1 MEKHQKRMTMR
12 VDIQDLTVGMYV
24 SELDRPWLETPF
36 LFQGFEV
43 KDDADI
49 EELGKY
55 CKFVFIDADQSRPG
69 SLAQVRSQVAA
80 NISKEEVDPTRDKKI
95 EFEILKKSVAPKQTQ
110 TYQDITTIEEEVDR
124 ISATYRFTHGLITE
138 IMADAR
144 LGKSINLGSVKEVV
158 TELAE
163 SVIRNPDALT
173 CYSQLKNH
181 DQYTAEHSLRVSILA
196 MVFGRHL
203 GMEKAQLQLLGTGGL
218 LHDVGKMKIP
228 LEILNKPSELTRAEA
243 TIMEDHV
250 PFGVSILENSGGIA
264 DPAMEVVRGHHE
276 RYDGT
281 GYKYGLKADT
291 IGQFGLIGGI
301 VDFYDAVTSDRC
313 YRKGIA
319 AHVMLREMYKLRGQ
333 AFDPTLVEQFIQC
346 IGVYPIGSVVELNS
360 GDVGVVTNVNRDR
373 RLKPKIR
380 LILKPNSKPYTTAK
394 IIDLTKDRSEKGK
407 LFDIGAV
414 VEAEKYHINPHKF
427 LPTAKEA

>member
-1 MEKHQKRMTMR
+1 MR
-12 VDIQDLTVGMYV
+12 INIQDLTVGMYV

-36 LFQGFEV
+36 LFQGFEIMA
-43 KDDADI
+43 DSDI
-49 EELGKY
+49 EELGRY

-69 SLAQVRSQVAA
+69 SLTNAHAQAQAQAQTPESTIKEGVRP
-80 NISKEEVDPTRDKKI
+80 IRDKKI
-95 EFEILKKSVAPKQTQ
+95 EFEILKKSVAPKQDQ
-110 TYQDITTIEEEVDR
+110 AYQDITTLDEEVGR
-124 ISATYRFTHGLITE
+124 VSKTFKFAKGLISE
-138 IMADAR
+138 IMDDAR
-144 LGKSINLGSVKEVV
+144 LGRSINIGGVRQVV
-158 TELAE
+158 TEMAE

-173 CYSQLKNH
+173 CYTQLKNH
-181 DQYTAEHSLRVSILA
+181 DQYTAEHSMRVSILA

-203 GMEKAQLQLLGTGGL
+203 GMDKAHLELLGTGGL
-218 LHDVGKMKIP
+218 LHDVGKMKTP
-228 LEILNKPSELTRAEA
+228 LEILNKPGELTQAEA
-243 TIMEDHV
+243 HIMEDHV
-250 PFGVSILENSGGIA
+250 PLGVEILENSGGIP
-264 DPAMEVVRGHHE
+264 DPSMEVVRCHHE

-281 GYKYGLKADT
+281 GYKSGIKSDT

-313 YRKGIA
+313 YRKGIP

-333 AFDPTLVEQFIQC
+333 AFDPHLVEQFIQC

-360 GDVGVVTNVNRDR
+360 GDIGVVTNINRER

-380 LILKPNSKPYTTAK
+380 LILKPDHKPYIAAK

-414 VEAEKYHINPHKF
+414 VEAEKYHINPHKY
-427 LPTAKEA
+427 LPTALEA

>member
-1 MEKHQKRMTMR
+1 MR
-12 VDIQDLTVGMYV
+12 VNIQDLTAGMYV

-36 LFQGFEV
+36 LFQGFEI
-43 KDDADI
+43 KSNSDI

-69 SLAQVRSQVAA
+69 SLSLVRSQTAVST
-80 NISKEEVDPTRDKKI
+80 SKEEPDPTRDKKI
-95 EFEILKKSVAPKQTQ
+95 EFEILKKSVAPQQEQ
-110 TYQDITTIEEEVDR
+110 TYQDITTVDEEVDR
-124 ISATYRFTHGLITE
+124 IAKTYQFTHNLISQ
-138 IMADAR
+138 IMDDVR
-144 LGKSINLGSVKEVV
+144 LGHSINLGSVKQVV
-158 TELAE
+158 TEMAE

-173 CYSQLKNH
+173 CYSQLKNY

-218 LHDVGKMKIP
+218 LHDVGKMKVP
-228 LEILNKPSELTRAEA
+228 LEILNKPGELTRAEA

-250 PFGVSILENSGGIA
+250 PFGVKILEDSGGIA
-264 DPAMEVVRGHHE
+264 SPAMEVVRGHHE

-281 GYKYGLKADT
+281 GYKYGLKGDT

-333 AFDPTLVEQFIQC
+333 SFDPILVEQFIQC

-360 GDVGVVTNVNRDR
+360 GDIGVVTNINRER

-380 LILKPNSKPYTTAK
+380 LILKPNSKPYTTVK
-394 IIDLTKDRSEKGK
+394 IVDLTKDRSEKGK

-414 VEAEKYHINPHKF
+414 VEAEKYHINPYQY

>member
-1 MEKHQKRMTMR
+1 MR
-12 VDIQDLTVGMYV
+12 VNIQDLAIGMYV

-36 LFQGFEV
+36 LFQGFEI
-43 KDDADI
+43 KSDSDI
-49 EELGKY
+49 EELGRY
-55 CKFVFIDADQSRPG
+55 CKYVFVDADQSRPE
-69 SLAQVRSQVAA
+69 SLARVRS
-80 NISKEEVDPTRDKKI
+80 ISAVSTAKVEHDPTRDKKI
-95 EFEILKKSVAPKQTQ
+95 EFEILKKSVAPRQAQ
-110 TYQDITTIEEEVDR
+110 AYQDKTTLEEEVDR
-124 ISATYRFTHGLITE
+124 ISKTYEFTHSLISE
-138 IMADAR
+138 IMEDAR
-144 LGKSINLGSVKEVV
+144 LGRSINIEGAKQAV
-158 TELAE
+158 TEMAE
-163 SVIRNPDALT
+163 SIIRNPDALT

-181 DQYTAEHSLRVSILA
+181 DKYTAEHSLRVSILA

-203 GMEKAQLQLLGTGGL
+203 GIDKAHLQLLGTGGL

-228 LEILNKPSELTRAEA
+228 LEILNKPGELTRAEA

-250 PFGVSILENSGGIA
+250 PLGVKVLEESGGIA
-264 DPAMEVVRGHHE
+264 EPAMEVVRGHHE

-281 GYKYGLKADT
+281 GYKYGLKGET

-333 AFDPTLVEQFIQC
+333 SFDPTLVEQFIQC
-346 IGVYPIGSVVELNS
+346 IGVYPIGSVVELSS
-360 GDVGVVTNVNRDR
+360 GDVGVVTNINRER

-380 LILKPNSKPYTTAK
+380 LILKPDSKPYTTVK
-394 IIDLTKDRSEKGK
+394 IIDLVRDRSEKGK

-414 VEAEKYHINPHKF
+414 VDAEKYNIRPHKY

>member
-1 MEKHQKRMTMR
+1 MR

-43 KDDADI
+43 KDDADV
-49 EELGKY
+49 EELAKY

-69 SLAQVRSQVAA
+69 SLTKIRTQAA
-80 NISKEEVDPTRDKKI
+80 TSTSKKEEADTTRDKKI
-95 EFEILKKSVAPKQTQ
+95 EFEILKKSVAPRQQ
-110 TYQDITTIEEEVDR
+110 QAYQDITTVDEEVDR
-124 ISATYRFTHGLITE
+124 IDKTYKFTHNLIST
-138 IMADAR
+138 IMDDVR
-144 LGKSINLGSVKEVV
+144 LGHSINLGGVKQVV

-173 CYSQLKNH
+173 CYSQLKNY

-218 LHDVGKMKIP
+218 LHDVGKMKVS
-228 LEILNKPSELTRAEA
+228 LDILNKPGELTRAEA
-243 TIMEDHV
+243 DIMEDHV
-250 PFGVSILENSGGIA
+250 PFGVKVLEDSGGIA

-276 RYDGT
+276 RYDGS
-281 GYKYGLKADT
+281 GYKYGLKGDT

-319 AHVMLREMYKLRGQ
+319 AHVMLREMYKMRSR
-333 AFDPTLVEQFIQC
+333 AFDPTLIEQFIQC

-360 GDVGVVTNVNRDR
+360 GDIGVVTNINRER

-380 LILKPNSKPYTTAK
+380 LILKPDSKPYTTTK
-394 IIDLTKDRSEKGK
+394 IVDLTKDRSKKGK

-427 LPTAKEA
+427 LPSAKEA

>member
-1 MEKHQKRMTMR
+1 MR
-12 VDIQDLTVGMYV
+12 VNIQDISIGMYV

-36 LFQGFEV
+36 LFQGFEI
-43 KDDADI
+43 KSDSDI
-49 EELGKY
+49 EELNKY
-55 CKFVFIDADQSRPG
+55 CKFIFIDVDQSRPG
-69 SLAQVRSQVAA
+69 SLTKVRAQASASS
-80 NISKEEVDPTRDKKI
+80 SKEEVDPTRDKKI
-95 EFEILKKSVAPKQTQ
+95 EFEILKKSVAPKQKQ
-110 TYQDITTIEEEVDR
+110 AYQDKTTLEEEVDR
-124 ISATYRFTHGLITE
+124 ISTTYKNTHGLISE
-138 IMADAR
+138 IMDDVR
-144 LGKSINLGSVKEVV
+144 LGKSINISSVKQAV
-158 TELAE
+158 TEMAE
-163 SVIRNPDALT
+163 SIIRNPDALT
-173 CYSQLKNH
+173 CFSQLKNY

-203 GMEKAQLQLLGTGGL
+203 GMDKAQLQLLGTGGL

-228 LEILNKPSELTRAEA
+228 LEILNKPGELTQAEA

-250 PFGVSILENSGGIA
+250 PLGVKILEECGTGVIA

-281 GYKYGLKADT
+281 GYKYGLKGDT

-333 AFDPTLVEQFIQC
+333 SFDPTLVEQFIQC
-346 IGVYPIGSVVELNS
+346 IGVYPIGSVVELNT
-360 GDVGVVTNVNRDR
+360 GDVGVVTNINRER

-380 LILKPNSKPYTTAK
+380 LILKPDNKPYTTTK
-394 IIDLTKDRSEKGK
+394 IIDLVKDRSEKGK